1 MLHIICLRRFLG
13 EFCVGSQAQPLAD
26 QAFGGDLG
34 ELLGSLTLPLRHVA
48 RTPRWIM
55 KYHEVSTS
63 NAKNGSVRLLYIY
76 TYTYIAMPGLTVG
89 GGFADLYLVLFAV
102 LSPMANLQMTPLLS
116 SVPWQTSE

>member
-1 MLHIICLRRFLG
+1 M
-13 EFCVGSQAQPLAD
+13 GSQAQPLAD

-76 TYTYIAMPGLTVG
+76 TYTYTYIAMLGLTVG